1 MKGILKKIVSVNLWS
16 KSLKIHVKEIV
27 NLIVNEGSNGTLT
40 VQLTSQHVFSSIMTT
55 NSRKLTFL
63 VLIFLLFVWYLK

>member
-1 MKGILKKIVSVNLWS
+1 MKGILKKMVSVNLWS

>member
-1 MKGILKKIVSVNLWS
+1 MKGILKKMVSVNLWS
-16 KSLKIHVKEIV
+16 LEIHVKEIV